1 MNQFLRAFVLVF
13 ALQSAKAADA
23 RPETAQRT
31 AVRWRCA
38 RSTKELAISLR
49 GAWSAQPVLGVVR
62 DSMSAEAVLRGFL
75 NRPKGADAR
84 RKTATELA
92 NQLGGALST
101 ATVLREFLNRIA
113 VPQSDD
119 SGLARFRDTY
129 KELVETNTTLSAG
142 DCTLAA
148 TRMGARLKAAG
159 YSDEDVRVFVPDG
172 HPKEGGLLAVLHGT
186 DQNAKAI
193 LMLAHVDVVE
203 AKREDWTRDP
213 FTLIE
218 ENGYFYARGS
228 NDDKAQAA
236 IWVDNMV
243 RYREENFQPKRSIK
257 LALTCG
263 EETSGAL
270 NGAGWLA
277 THERQAIDA
286 EFALNEVGSGVLDP
300 EGRRVALQVQAGE
313 KTSQNFRL
321 EVTNPG
327 GHSSQP
333 VPDNAIYH
341 LVRAVDRISRYEF
354 PVQLN
359 EANRGYFSAMSKI
372 VGGEA
377 GTAMAAVL
385 KDPTDAAA
393 VAVLDQKPA
402 WHAMLRTTC
411 VATMLSAGHATNA
424 LPQRA
429 TANINCRIFPGVS
442 RETILAKLVEL
453 VNDPVVKVTIPEVR
467 GPAAEPAPLTP
478 RIMNPIK
485 QVSDELWPSTPV
497 VPVLLAGA
505 TDAQFLNPVGIP
517 TYGVSGLFQ
526 DADLGNIHG
535 LNERIRVRSL
545 YEGRTFL
552 YRLVK
557 LYAEQ

>member
-1 MNQFLRAFVLVF
+1 MNNWLLACLFLLV
-13 ALQSAKAADA
+13 
-23 RPETAQRT
+23 
-31 AVRWRCA
+31 
-38 RSTKELAISLR
+38 IR
-49 GAWSAQPVLGVVR
+49 GAAFS
-62 DSMSAEAVLRGFL
+62 
-75 NRPKGADAR
+75 
-84 RKTATELA
+84 
-92 NQLGGALST
+92 
-101 ATVLREFLNRIA
+101 
-113 VPQSDD
+113 QSNDQ
-119 SGLARFRDTY
+119 GLARFRGIY

-148 TRMGARLKAAG
+148 TRMAARLKTAG
-159 YSDEDVRVFVPDG
+159 YGAADVRVFVPEG
-172 HPKEGGLLAVLHGT
+172 HSKEGGLLAVLHGS
-186 DQNAKAI
+186 DPNAKAI

-203 AKREDWTRDP
+203 ARREDWTRDP

-218 ENGYFYARGS
+218 ENGYFYGRGV

-236 IWVDNMV
+236 IWVDNLV
-243 RYREENFQPKRSIK
+243 RYREENFRPKRSIK

-263 EETSGAL
+263 EETSSAL

-286 EFALNEVGSGVLDP
+286 EFALNEGGFGALDAN
-300 EGRRVALQVQAGE
+300 GRRVANQIEAAE

-327 GHSSQP
+327 GHSSRP

-341 LVRAVDRISRYEF
+341 LAQAVDRIGRYEF
-354 PVQLN
+354 PVQLDD
-359 EANRGYFSAMSKI
+359 ANRAYFTEMSRI
-372 VGGEA
+372 AGGET
-377 GTAMAAVL
+377 GTAMASVMKDPGDSASIAVL
-385 KDPTDAAA
+385 DKDPT
-393 VAVLDQKPA
+393 

-442 RETILAKLVEL
+442 REAISAKLVEII
-453 VNDPVVKVTIPEVR
+453 NDPEVKVTVPEVR
-467 GPAAEPAPLTP
+467 GPVATPAPLTP
-478 RIMNPIK
+478 QILDPIK
-485 QVSDELWPSTPV
+485 RVSDEIWPSIPV
-497 VPVLLAGA
+497 VPLLLPGA
-505 TDAQFLNPVGIP
+505 TDAQFLNPAGIP

-526 DADLGNIHG
+526 DPDLGHIHG
-535 LNERIRVRSL
+535 LNERIHVSSV

-557 LYAEQ
+557 LYADQ

>member
-1 MNQFLRAFVLVF
+1 MNNFRAACKL
-13 ALQSAKAADA
+13 LLLISG
-23 RPETAQRT
+23 TAF
-31 AVRWRCA
+31 C
-38 RSTKELAISLR
+38 
-49 GAWSAQPVLGVVR
+49 
-62 DSMSAEAVLRGFL
+62 
-75 NRPKGADAR
+75 
-84 RKTATELA
+84 
-92 NQLGGALST
+92 
-101 ATVLREFLNRIA
+101 
-113 VPQSDD
+113 QSDD
-119 SGLARFRDTY
+119 PGLVRFRDTY
-129 KELVETNTTLSAG
+129 KELVETNTTLSVG

-148 TRMGARLKAAG
+148 TRMAARLKDAG
-159 YSDEDVRVFVPDG
+159 YSDTDVRVFVPEG

-186 DQNAKAI
+186 DPTAKAV

-213 FTLIE
+213 FTLVE

-236 IWVDNMV
+236 IWVDNLV
-243 RYREENFQPKRSIK
+243 RYREENFRPKHPIK

-263 EETSGAL
+263 EETNGAL

-277 THERQAIDA
+277 EHERQAIDA
-286 EFALNEVGSGVLDP
+286 EFALNEVGSGILNA
-300 EGRRVALQVQAGE
+300 EGRRVALLVQAGE

-327 GHSSQP
+327 GHSSRP

-341 LVRAVDRISRYEF
+341 LVRAVDHISHYEF
-354 PVQLN
+354 AVQLN
-359 EANRGYFSAMSKI
+359 EANRGYFSAMSTI
-372 VGGEA
+372 VGGDSGA
-377 GTAMAAVL
+377 AMTAVL
-385 KDPTDAAA
+385 KDPNDSAA
-393 VAVLDQKPA
+393 VAVLDKDPS

-411 VATMLSAGHATNA
+411 VATMLAAGHATNA

-453 VNDPVVKVTIPEVR
+453 VDDAAVKVTIPEVR
-467 GPAAEPAPLTP
+467 GPAAEPAPLTQQ
-478 RIMNPIK
+478 ILGPIK
-485 QVSDELWPSTPV
+485 QISDELWPSVPV
-497 VPVLLAGA
+497 VPYLLTGA
-505 TDAQFLNPVGIP
+505 TDAQFLNPAGIP

-526 DADLGNIHG
+526 DADMGNIHG

-545 YEGRTFL
+545 YAGRTFL

-557 LYAEQ
+557 VYANQ